1 MEKWP
6 SGGIPQNPASWLVSA
21 GRFKSIDRQRRDRR
35 FEHLEDRPDVAE
47 SLSDGAAAPDEREE
61 LLEDDRLRLVFTC
74 CHPAL
79 AETSQVA
86 LTLREVCGLTEE
98 IAAAFLTPAP
108 TLAQRI
114 VRAKSKI
121 RDASS
126 PTSSGRRPVGPAR
139 QRAAGNL
146 PRVQRGYLASR
157 GESATRAD
165 LSGEAIRLGRLVV
178 ELLPEPEARG
188 LLALMLLHE
197 SRREARA
204 DEQGELILLDD
215 QDRTRWDR
223 ALIEEGSALV
233 RAALSSPRAGPY
245 ALQAAIA
252 AVHAEASR
260 PADTDWREIVGLY
273 DLLMALAPSPIVA
286 LNRAVALAMR
296 DGRTGLAEVDTLLAG
311 GELDGYQ
318 LAHAA
323 RADFCRRLGPTPR
336 LARLRAGDY
345 AHRPGPGAALPGSA
359 TGGCLNSEANSTTYD
374 QNLCDRRCR
383 SVRRRS
389 TSFAGDCRH
398 SQKPGK
404 YMPGLPLRPSGTP
417 TPTRPAPRAGKLKDS
432 GHLLDGTPLHP
443 VHTATT
449 VGCAMDRQR

>member
-1 MEKWP
+1 MPAAEIARVRAAIDQLYRKDSRRIFATLIRLLGDFERAEEALSDAFRAAMEKWP
-6 SGGIPQNPASWLVSA
+6 SEGIPQNPASWLVSA
-21 GRFKSIDRQRRDRR
+21 GRFKSIDRQRRDKR

-79 AETSQVA
+79 APDAQVA
-86 LTLREVCGLTEE
+86 LTLREVCGLTTEE

-121 RDASS
+121 RDANI
-126 PTSSGRRPVGPAR
+126 PYEVPGREDLPAR
-139 QRAAGNL
+139 L
-146 PRVQRGYLASR
+146 DSVLRVIYLVFNEGYLASR

-204 DEQGELILLDD
+204 DEQGELVLLDD

-233 RAALSSPRAGPY
+233 RAALTSPRAGPY

-252 AVHAEASR
+252 AVHAEATR

-273 DLLMALAPSPIVA
+273 DLLLALAPSPIVA

-296 DGRTGLAEVDTLLAG
+296 DGPETGLAELDTLLAG

-323 RADFCRRLGPTPR
+323 RADFCRRLGRHAEARQAYQRAITLTAQGPARRFLERR
-336 LARLRAGDY
+336 L
-345 AHRPGPGAALPGSA
+345 AALPG
-359 TGGCLNSEANSTTYD
+359 
-374 QNLCDRRCR
+374 
-383 SVRRRS
+383 
-389 TSFAGDCRH
+389 
-398 SQKPGK
+398 
-404 YMPGLPLRPSGTP
+404 
-417 TPTRPAPRAGKLKDS
+417 
-432 GHLLDGTPLHP
+432 
-443 VHTATT
+443 
-449 VGCAMDRQR
+449 